1 MKIDQIDQL
10 YHGKLSSPEKTT
22 KGDGF
27 KKILENRLTEIGQ
40 TASQLPQGSNAE
52 ILKRSE
58 RVLDLL
64 DEYAS
69 GLNETN
75 KTLKDIEPLVA
86 SIKEEADCIERE
98 NRDKLQHDKELE
110 RFIKELSV
118 TANVAMFK
126 FHRGD
131 YI

>member
-22 KGDGF
+22 KGGGF
-27 KKILENRLTEIGQ
+27 EKILENRLTEIGQ

-69 GLNETN
+69 GLNDTN

-118 TANVAMFK
+118 TANVAIFK

>member
-1 MKIDQIDQL
+1 MRIDQIDQL
-10 YHGKLSSPEKTT
+10 YHGKLSSPEKPA

-40 TASQLPQGSNAE
+40 TASQLPQGGNVE
-52 ILKRSE
+52 ILKRGE

-69 GLNETN
+69 GLNDTN

-86 SIKEEADCIERE
+86 SIKKEADSIERE
-98 NRDKLQHDKELE
+98 SQDRLHHDKELE

>member
-10 YHGKLSSPEKTT
+10 YNGTLSSPEKTA

-27 KKILENRLTEIGQ
+27 EKILENRLTEISE
-40 TASQLPQGSNAE
+40 TASELPQGSTIE
-52 ILKRSE
+52 ILKKSE

-69 GLNETN
+69 GLNDSN
-75 KTLKDIEPLVA
+75 KTLKDIEPLAA
-86 SIKEEADCIERE
+86 SIKEEADTIERE
-98 NRDKLQHDKELE
+98 THDRLQHDKELE

-118 TANVAMFK
+118 TVNVAMFK

>member
-40 TASQLPQGSNAE
+40 TDSQLPQGSNAE

-69 GLNETN
+69 GLNDTN

-86 SIKEEADCIERE
+86 SIKEEADYIERE
-98 NRDKLQHDKELE
+98 NQNKLQHDKELE

-126 FHRGD
+126 FYRGD

>member
-22 KGDGF
+22 ENDGF

-69 GLNETN
+69 GLNDTN

-98 NRDKLQHDKELE
+98 NQDKLQHDKELE

-118 TANVAMFK
+118 TANVAIFK

>member
-1 MKIDQIDQL
+1 MKIDHIDHL
-10 YHGKLSSPEKTT
+10 YHGKVSSPEKTA

-27 KKILENRLTEIGQ
+27 KKIFDQRLAEIDQ
-40 TASQLPQGSNAE
+40 TTSQIPDGSNAE

-69 GLNETN
+69 GLNNPE

-86 SIKEEADCIERE
+86 SIKEEADSIERE
-98 NRDKLQHDKELE
+98 SQEKLQHDEELE
-110 RFIKELSV
+110 RLVKELSV

>member
-1 MKIDQIDQL
+1 MKIDQIDHL
-10 YHGKLSSPEKTT
+10 YDGKLSSPEKTT

-40 TASQLPQGSNAE
+40 TVSQLPQGSNTE

-69 GLNETN
+69 GLNDTN

-86 SIKEEADCIERE
+86 SIKEEADSIERE
-98 NRDKLQHDKELE
+98 SQDRLHHDKELA

-131 YI
+131 YL

>member
-1 MKIDQIDQL
+1 MKIDHIDHL
-10 YHGKLSSPEKTT
+10 FHGKPTSPEKATQ
-22 KGDGF
+22 GDGF
-27 KKILENRLTEIGQ
+27 KKIFDQRLAEIGP
-40 TASQLPQGSNAE
+40 TGSQLPDRSDAA

-64 DEYAS
+64 DEYAN
-69 GLNETN
+69 GLNDPN
-75 KTLKDIEPLVA
+75 KTLKDIEPLLA
-86 SIKEEADCIERE
+86 SIKEEADTIERE
-98 NRDKLQHDKELE
+98 SREKLHHDKELE
-110 RFIKELSV
+110 GFVKELSV

>member
-10 YHGKLSSPEKTT
+10 YHGKLSSPEKAT

-69 GLNETN
+69 GLNDTN

-98 NRDKLQHDKELE
+98 NQDKLQHDKELE

>member
-69 GLNETN
+69 RLNDTN
-75 KTLKDIEPLVA
+75 KTLKDIEPLVT

-98 NRDKLQHDKELE
+98 NQDKLQHDKELE

>member
-40 TASQLPQGSNAE
+40 TASQMPQGSNAE

-69 GLNETN
+69 GLNDTN

>member
-10 YHGKLSSPEKTT
+10 YHGKLSSPEKTA

-27 KKILENRLTEIGQ
+27 KKILEQRLTGIGQ
-40 TASQLPQGSNAE
+40 TACQLPQGGTTE

-69 GLNETN
+69 GLNDTN
-75 KTLKDIEPLVA
+75 KTLKDIEPLVV
-86 SIKEEADCIERE
+86 SIKEEADSIERE
-98 NRDKLQHDKELE
+98 SRDGLQHDKELE
-110 RFIKELSV
+110 RFIKDLSV

-126 FHRGD
+126 LYRGD

>member
-10 YHGKLSSPEKTT
+10 YHGKLASPEKTT

-27 KKILENRLTEIGQ
+27 KKVFENRLTEIGQ
-40 TASQLPQGSNAE
+40 TASQLPTGSNVE

-69 GLNETN
+69 GLNDTN
-75 KTLKDIEPLVA
+75 KTLKDIAPLVA
-86 SIKEEADCIERE
+86 SIKEEADSIERE
-98 NRDKLQHDKELE
+98 NQDKLQHDKELE

>member
-1 MKIDQIDQL
+1 MKINHIDHL
-10 YHGKLSSPEKTT
+10 FHGKPTSPEKAT

-27 KKILENRLTEIGQ
+27 KKIFDQRLAEIGP
-40 TASQLPQGSNAE
+40 TDSQLPHRSDAA

-64 DEYAS
+64 DEYAN
-69 GLNETN
+69 GLNDPK
-75 KTLKDIEPLVA
+75 KTLKDIEPLIA
-86 SIKEEADCIERE
+86 SIKEEADTIERE
-98 NRDKLQHDKELE
+98 SRGKLHHDRELE
-110 RFIKELSV
+110 GFVKELSV

>member
-1 MKIDQIDQL
+1 MKIDHIDHL
-10 YHGKLSSPEKTT
+10 YHGKVSCPEKTT

-27 KKILENRLTEIGQ
+27 KKIFDQRLAEIGQ
-40 TASQLPQGSNAE
+40 TASQLPPGSSAE

-69 GLNETN
+69 GLNDPN
-75 KTLKDIEPLVA
+75 KTLKEIGPLVA
-86 SIKEEADCIERE
+86 SIKEEADSIERE
-98 NRDKLQHDKELE
+98 SREKLHHDKELE
-110 RFIKELSV
+110 RFVKELSV

>member
-1 MKIDQIDQL
+1 MKIDHIDHL
-10 YHGKLSSPEKTT
+10 YHNKVSSPEKTA
-22 KGDGF
+22 KGDWF
-27 KKILENRLTEIGQ
+27 KKIFDQRLSEIGQ
-40 TASQLPQGSNAE
+40 TATQIPHGSNAE

-58 RVLDLL
+58 WVLDLL

-69 GLNETN
+69 GLNDPK

-86 SIKEEADCIERE
+86 SIKEEADSIERE
-98 NRDKLQHDKELE
+98 SQEKFHHDKELE
-110 RFIKELSV
+110 RFVKELSV

>member
-10 YHGKLSSPEKTT
+10 YHGKLSSPEKTA

-27 KKILENRLTEIGQ
+27 KKILEQRLTGIGQ
-40 TASQLPQGSNAE
+40 TACQLPQGGTTE

-58 RVLDLL
+58 RVLGLL
-64 DEYAS
+64 EEYAS
-69 GLNETN
+69 GLNDTN
-75 KTLKDIEPLVA
+75 KTLKDIEPLVI
-86 SIKEEADCIERE
+86 SIKEEADSIERE
-98 NRDKLQHDKELE
+98 SRDGLQHDKELE
-110 RFIKELSV
+110 RFIKDLSV

-126 FHRGD
+126 LYRGD

>member
-1 MKIDQIDQL
+1 MKIDQIDHL
-10 YHGKLSSPEKTT
+10 YHGKLSSPEKTA

-40 TASQLPQGSNAE
+40 TASQLPHGSNAE

-69 GLNETN
+69 GLNDTN
-75 KTLKDIEPLVA
+75 KTLKDIEPLVT
-86 SIKEEADCIERE
+86 SIKEEAESIERE
-98 NRDKLQHDKELE
+98 SQDGLHHDKELE

-126 FHRGD
+126 FYRGD

>member
-10 YHGKLSSPEKTT
+10 YHGKLSSLEKTT
-22 KGDGF
+22 EGDGF

-40 TASQLPQGSNAE
+40 KASELPQGGNAE

-69 GLNETN
+69 GLNDPN

-86 SIKEEADCIERE
+86 SIKEEADSIERE
-98 NRDKLQHDKELE
+98 SQDKLHHDKDLR

>member
-10 YHGKLSSPEKTT
+10 YHGKLSSPEKTA

-27 KKILENRLTEIGQ
+27 KKILEQRLTGIGQ
-40 TASQLPQGSNAE
+40 TACQLPQGGTTE

-64 DEYAS
+64 DKYAS
-69 GLNETN
+69 GLNDIN
-75 KTLKDIEPLVA
+75 KTLKDIEPLVV
-86 SIKEEADCIERE
+86 SIKEEADSIERE
-98 NRDKLQHDKELE
+98 SRDGLQHDKELE
-110 RFIKELSV
+110 KFVKELSV
-118 TANVAMFK
+118 TANVALFK

>member
-10 YHGKLSSPEKTT
+10 HHGKLSSPKKTA

-27 KKILENRLTEIGQ
+27 KKIFEQRLTDIGQ
-40 TASQLPQGSNAE
+40 TASQLPQGSTTE

-69 GLNETN
+69 GLNDTN
-75 KTLKDIEPLVA
+75 KTLKDIEPLVV
-86 SIKEEADCIERE
+86 SIKEEADSIERE
-98 NRDKLQHDKELE
+98 SRDGLHHDKELE
-110 RFIKELSV
+110 RFVKELSV
-118 TANVAMFK
+118 TANVALFK

>member
-1 MKIDQIDQL
+1 MKIDQIDHL

-27 KKILENRLTEIGQ
+27 KKIFDQRLAEIGQ
-40 TASQLPQGSNAE
+40 TASQVPHGSNAE
-52 ILKRSE
+52 ILRRSE
-58 RVLDLL
+58 RVLGLL

-69 GLNETN
+69 GLNDPK

-86 SIKEEADCIERE
+86 SIKEEADSIERE
-98 NRDKLQHDKELE
+98 SQDKLHHDKELE
-110 RFIKELSV
+110 RFVKELSV

>member
-10 YHGKLSSPEKTT
+10 YHGKLSSPEKTA

-27 KKILENRLTEIGQ
+27 KKIFEQRLTDIGQ
-40 TASQLPQGSNAE
+40 TASQLPQGSTTE

-58 RVLDLL
+58 RVLGLL
-64 DEYAS
+64 EEYAN
-69 GLNETN
+69 GLNDTN
-75 KTLKDIEPLVA
+75 KTLKDIEPLVV
-86 SIKEEADCIERE
+86 SIKEEADSIERE
-98 NRDKLQHDKELE
+98 SQDKLQHDKELE
-110 RFIKELSV
+110 RFVKELSV

>member
-10 YHGKLSSPEKTT
+10 YHDKLSSPEKTA
-22 KGDGF
+22 KGDEF
-27 KKILENRLTEIGQ
+27 KKIFEQRLTDIGQ
-40 TASQLPQGSNAE
+40 TASQLPQGSTTE

-58 RVLDLL
+58 RVLGLL
-64 DEYAS
+64 EEYAN
-69 GLNETN
+69 GLNDTN
-75 KTLKDIEPLVA
+75 KTLKDIEPLVV
-86 SIKEEADCIERE
+86 SIKEEADSIERE
-98 NRDKLQHDKELE
+98 SQDKLQHDKELE

>member
-10 YHGKLSSPEKTT
+10 YHGKLSSPEKTG
-22 KGDGF
+22 KGDEF
-27 KKILENRLTEIGQ
+27 KKIFEQRLTDIGQ
-40 TASQLPQGSNAE
+40 TASQLPQGSTTE

-58 RVLDLL
+58 RVLGLL
-64 DEYAS
+64 EEYAN
-69 GLNETN
+69 GLNDTN
-75 KTLKDIEPLVA
+75 KTLKDIEPLVV
-86 SIKEEADCIERE
+86 SIKEEADSIERE
-98 NRDKLQHDKELE
+98 SQDKLHHDKELE

>member
-1 MKIDQIDQL
+1 MKIDQIDHL

-22 KGDGF
+22 KGEGF
-27 KKILENRLTEIGQ
+27 KKIFENRLAEIGQ
-40 TASQLPQGSNAE
+40 TASQLPHGSNAE

-69 GLNETN
+69 GLNDTN

-86 SIKEEADCIERE
+86 SIKEEADSIQRE
-98 NRDKLQHDKELE
+98 SQDKLHHDKELE

>member
-10 YHGKLSSPEKTT
+10 YHGKLSSPEKTA

-27 KKILENRLTEIGQ
+27 KKILEQRLTGIGQ
-40 TASQLPQGSNAE
+40 TACQLPQGGTTE

-69 GLNETN
+69 GLNDTN
-75 KTLKDIEPLVA
+75 KTLKDIEPLVI
-86 SIKEEADCIERE
+86 SIKEEADSIERE
-98 NRDKLQHDKELE
+98 SRDGLQHDKELE
-110 RFIKELSV
+110 RFIKDLSV

-126 FHRGD
+126 LYRGD

>member
-69 GLNETN
+69 GLNDTN

-86 SIKEEADCIERE
+86 SIKEEADYIERE
-98 NRDKLQHDKELE
+98 NQNKLQHDKELE

-126 FHRGD
+126 FYRGD

>member
-1 MKIDQIDQL
+1 MKIDHIDHL
-10 YHGKLSSPEKTT
+10 YHGKVSSPEKTA

-27 KKILENRLTEIGQ
+27 KKVFDQRLAEIGQ
-40 TASQLPQGSNAE
+40 TSSQIPDGSNAE

-69 GLNETN
+69 GLNDPE

-86 SIKEEADCIERE
+86 SIKEEADSIERE
-98 NRDKLQHDKELE
+98 SQEKLQHDEELE
-110 RFIKELSV
+110 RFVKELSV